1 MLGRYPNGVSKG
13 SPTMASLGRIK
24 DDPVASDEI
33 IAAARQGDP
42 AARWEALAA
51 CRAYLRLV
59 VGKNPWVKRDG
70 RPEPSDLVQ
79 NAILDG
85 WRGFSR
91 FEGRTPGQL
100 RAWLRVMLI
109 HSLIK
114 ARRRPREARLG
125 SGSGAKGIAAAI
137 TPPSVAA
144 QRHSSNEAIA
154 AAWRQLPEH

>member
-1 MLGRYPNGVSKG
+1 
-13 SPTMASLGRIK
+13 MASKNRI
-24 DDPVASDEI
+24 DGDPVRADDVL
-33 IAAARQGDP
+33 AAARQGDP

-51 CRAYLRLV
+51 CRTYLRLV
-59 VGKNPWVKRDG
+59 VGKNRWVKRDG
-70 RPEPSDLVQ
+70 GPDTSDLVQ

-114 ARRRPREARLG
+114 TRRRPREARTHHRQTPASPLREWQA
-125 SGSGAKGIAAAI
+125 SRLRAKREA
-137 TPPSVAA
+137 
-144 QRHSSNEAIA
+144 SSSCFSSTH
-154 AAWRQLPEH
+154 RTGPK